1 MSTHSTSEMLASICW
16 WSVESWAV
24 VDVSRSSLEMAV
36 SSEDAVCCWCW
47 ERLVVSVLNLYSIY
61 LLCKRGLGGVE

>member
-1 MSTHSTSEMLASICW
+1 MYSTSEMLASIFW

-24 VDVSRSSLEMAV
+24 VDVSRSSLETAV

-47 ERLVVSVLNLYSIY
+47 ERLVVSVLNLAFTCCVREDWVVLS
-61 LLCKRGLGGVE
+61 